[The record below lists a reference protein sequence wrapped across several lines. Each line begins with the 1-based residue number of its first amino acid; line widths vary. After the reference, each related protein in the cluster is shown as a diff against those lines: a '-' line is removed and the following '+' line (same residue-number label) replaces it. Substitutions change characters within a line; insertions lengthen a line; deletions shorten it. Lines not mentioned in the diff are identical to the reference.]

1 MTNHSPS
8 STRLA
13 QDLRDAPKIIAKG
26 FCMGTADIIPGVS
39 GGTMAFVLGIY
50 ERLLEAIK
58 SFDKAWLLMVL
69 RLDLRGALTK
79 PDLGLLL
86 PLLAGILAALLFF
99 TKVVPLPALLA
110 SHPELVYGLFFGLIL
125 ASILVLL
132 GEVPGLGTGD
142 VVTLTAG
149 TALGLAV
156 VNLVPMNTPD
166 ATWFIFVS
174 GMIAISAMILPGISG
189 SFILL
194 ILKKYAYIVEALGN
208 FNFAVI
214 IPFALGCL
222 TGIILF
228 SRVVVWMLH
237 HYHRR
242 TLLLI
247 TGILMGSLWMIWPF
261 QQRSYEVV
269 RGKQRLVGSTPV
281 WPDGLDGVVMGSAGL
296 MVVGFCVVIA
306 VHLLSRHK
314 THPG

>member
-1 MTNHSPS
+1 
-8 STRLA
+8 
-13 QDLRDAPKIIAKG
+13 
-26 FCMGTADIIPGVS
+26 MGTADIIPGVS
-39 GGTMAFVLGIY
+39 GGTMAFILGIY

-58 SFDKAWLLMVL
+58 SFDKTWLLMLL

-86 PLLAGILAALLFF
+86 PLLTGILAALLFF
-99 TKVVPLPALLA
+99 TRVVPLPALLT

-132 GEVPGLGTGD
+132 REVPGLGARD
-142 VVTLTAG
+142 LVTLGAG
-149 TALGLAV
+149 TVLGLAV

-194 ILKKYAYIVEALGN
+194 ILKKYAYVVEALGS
-208 FNFAVI
+208 FNLAVI
-214 IPFALGCL
+214 LPFALGCL

-237 HYHRR
+237 RFHRR

-247 TGILMGSLWMIWPF
+247 TGILIGSLWMIWPF
-261 QQRSYEVV
+261 QERSYEVV
-269 RGKQRLVGSTPV
+269 RGKQRLIGSTPV
-281 WPDGLDGVVMGSAGL
+281 WPEALDSTVLGSAGL
-296 MVVGFCVVIA
+296 ILLGFLIVIA
-306 VHLLSRHK
+306 IHLLSHRK
-314 THPG
+314 AQPG